1 MRSKSPKQFCA
12 DHNISAPT
20 FYSEIAAGRL
30 RTFKVGRSRKVS
42 DAAEAEWVERGEAE
56 VARELDASTGQAA

>member
-12 DHNISAPT
+12 DHNMSPPT
-20 FYSEIAAGRL
+20 FYAEVAARRL
-30 RTFKVGRSRKVS
+30 RTFKVGRSRKIS
-42 DAAEAEWVERGEAE
+42 EAAEAEWIERGEAE